1 MTLVLSSGGLIYLV
15 SRSDGGCNYLV
26 TSLFRV
32 CLNEPLIATGAG
44 ARRHKLNRNNGK
56 VHNAI
61 ASRPT
66 IQPLMYDPLRQECK
80 RD

>member
-1 MTLVLSSGGLIYLV
+1 MYLV
-15 SRSDGGCNYLV
+15 SRSDGGGTYFV
-26 TSLFRV
+26 TPLLRV
-32 CLNEPLIATGAG
+32 CLNEPLFATGVG

-61 ASRPT
+61 ARRPT
-66 IQPLMYDPLRQECK
+66 LQPLMYGPLRQECK

>member
-1 MTLVLSSGGLIYLV
+1 MYLV
-15 SRSDGGCNYLV
+15 SLGDGGGNYLV
-26 TSLFRV
+26 TPLFGV

-44 ARRHKLNRNNGK
+44 ARRHKLNRNNSK

-61 ASRPT
+61 TSRPT
-66 IQPLMYDPLRQECK
+66 IQPLIYDPLRQECK

>member
-1 MTLVLSSGGLIYLV
+1 MTLVLSSGGLMCLV
-15 SRSDGGCNYLV
+15 SRGDGGGNYLV
-26 TSLFRV
+26 TPFFRI
-32 CLNEPLIATGAG
+32 CLNEPLVATGAG
-44 ARRHKLNRNNGK
+44 ARRHKCNRNNGK
-56 VHNAI
+56 VHNDI

>member
-15 SRSDGGCNYLV
+15 SRSDGGGNYLV

-32 CLNEPLIATGAG
+32 CLHELLIATGAG
-44 ARRHKLNRNNGK
+44 ARRHKLNRNNGN

-61 ASRPT
+61 ASHPT

>member
-1 MTLVLSSGGLIYLV
+1 MTLVLSSGGVMYLV
-15 SRSDGGCNYLV
+15 SRSDGGGNYLV
-26 TSLFRV
+26 TPLFRV
-32 CLNEPLIATGAG
+32 CLNELLIATGAG

-66 IQPLMYDPLRQECK
+66 IQPLMYDLLRQECK